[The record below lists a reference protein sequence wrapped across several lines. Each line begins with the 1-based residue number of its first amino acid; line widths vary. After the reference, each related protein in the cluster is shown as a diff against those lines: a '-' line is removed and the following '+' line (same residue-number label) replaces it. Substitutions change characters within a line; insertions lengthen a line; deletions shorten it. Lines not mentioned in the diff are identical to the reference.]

1 MWQFLFFFQGLFF
14 NMDCT
19 QALDDLQ
26 FEDNT
31 PYKEG
36 EKKQVIN
43 VSCHIFT
50 LLSNSVGLSDYEIKQ
65 ILTYFQ

>member
-1 MWQFLFFFQGLFF
+1 
-14 NMDCT
+14 MDCT

-36 EKKQVIN
+36 EKKQVID
-43 VSCHIFT
+43 VSCCVYA
-50 LLSNSVGLSDYEIKQ
+50 LLSNSVGPSDNMR
-65 ILTYFQ
+65 

>member
-1 MWQFLFFFQGLFF
+1 
-14 NMDCT
+14 MDCT

-36 EKKQVIN
+36 EKKRVIY
-43 VSCHIFT
+43 VSCYIFA
-50 LLSNSVGLSDYEIKQ
+50 LLSNSIAN
-65 ILTYFQ
+65 

>member
-1 MWQFLFFFQGLFF
+1 
-14 NMDCT
+14 MDCT
-19 QALDDLQ
+19 QALDDLH

-43 VSCHIFT
+43 VMLYIYC
-50 LLSNSVGLSDYEIKQ
+50 VK
-65 ILTYFQ
+65 